1 MTCFQYAVQTTTT
14 DLYPAKNGDFAPLSL
29 DSERTVARAAW
40 QSSIVAR
47 LDMRRRARWGPM
59 ILTHRG

>member
-29 DSERTVARAAW
+29 DSERTVARAAC
-40 QSSIVAR
+40 QTTIVTCLVIR
-47 LDMRRRARWGPM
+47 IPTRSGRR
-59 ILTHRG
+59 ILTHRW